1 MYPGL
6 KINLHKSYCTFMTV
20 SQFFPIPLYYG
31 LQMAKK
37 KRKKTLK
44 TLGLSN
50 LLAHKT
56 CYKCCYIQLFYVSTY
71 KHSL

>member
-37 KRKKTLK
+37 KKKRKKK
-44 TLGLSN
+44 TI
-50 LLAHKT
+50 HKVKKR
-56 CYKCCYIQLFYVSTY
+56 YFISIYAL
-71 KHSL
+71 

>member
-37 KRKKTLK
+37 KKKKNPKNIGTK
-44 TLGLSN
+44 QF
-50 LLAHKT
+50 
-56 CYKCCYIQLFYVSTY
+56 IST
-71 KHSL
+71 